1 MQQSSEF
8 AHGVRRP
15 GIRDAE
21 YRYPPSKNPYAA
33 KLETLG
39 KRVYWDNETETFQGR
54 WREQMLDHSSL
65 VAASAQDPLP
75 RRKLQVEI
83 GCNGGH
89 VSLEWAAQNPHT
101 AYIGIDWKFKQIFRG
116 AEKSA
121 NRSINNLLFL
131 RANAERI
138 KYQFAPG
145 EIDRLCLYFPDPWP
159 KKGQQKNR
167 FIQEFRL
174 REVHPLLTPKTGRF
188 HIKTDHAGYFEW
200 MVQEIEKTQD
210 LFKVISLTRDLH
222 ASHPNA
228 KSLQIPEVTLFEKLF
243 IKDGL
248 PIHSVE
254 LEPI

>member
-1 MQQSSEF
+1 MHSSEF
-8 AHGVRRP
+8 APGQRRP

-21 YRYPPSKNPYAA
+21 YRYPPSKNPYAS

-39 KRVYWDNETETFQGR
+39 KRVYWDNETEAFAGR
-54 WREQMLDHSSL
+54 WREQMLDTPAGSPSS
-65 VAASAQDPLP
+65 
-75 RRKLQVEI
+75 RRKLHVEI

-89 VSLEWAAQNPHT
+89 VSLEWAARDPKT
-101 AYIGIDWKFKQIFRG
+101 AFIGIDWKFKQIFRG

-121 NRSINNLLFL
+121 KREINNLLFL
-131 RANAERI
+131 RANAERL

-200 MVQEIEKTQD
+200 MVQEIEKVKD
-210 LFKVISLTRDLH
+210 LFRVVSLTRDLH
-222 ASHPNA
+222 AGHPNPRG
-228 KSLQIPEVTLFEKLF
+228 LEIPDVTLFEKLF

-254 LEPI
+254 LEPISHS